1 LPGLTRQSIPGEG
14 GLSLLFISFEIDHS
28 HGIVCL
34 TETNGMAVR
43 LVVAVTDGDWFDHLR
58 VKSELAEVNFWS
70 PSAKNFQALE
80 PGELFLFKLH
90 APQNFIV
97 GGGVFAYANSLP
109 CSLAWEAF
117 GESNGANSLLEMRER
132 IAKYRHTTPGDRSDF
147 AIGCRVL
154 TQPFFLPEQRW
165 IPVPASWSSNI
176 VSFKGYSTE
185 EADGLMLW
193 KAVQSGL
200 ASPPVGFAEEQPRY
214 GEPVLV
220 RPRLGQG
227 AFRVVVTDNYQ
238 RRCAV
243 SGERTLPALDAAHI
257 RPFSDGGSHEA
268 SNGILLRRDIHSLF
282 DSGYVTISPEMKFE
296 VSRCIKEEFENGRH
310 YYALHGQTIAKPDE
324 LMRQPDVS
332 ALIWHNENCYR
343 G

>member
-1 LPGLTRQSIPGEG
+1 MS
-14 GLSLLFISFEIDHS
+14 
-28 HGIVCL
+28 
-34 TETNGMAVR
+34 VR

-70 PSAKNFQALE
+70 PSATNFRALE

-90 APQNFIV
+90 SPRNFIV

-117 GESNGANSLLEMRER
+117 GEANGAKSLLEMRSR
-132 IAKYRHTTPGDRSDF
+132 IMKYRRTAPDDRSDF
-147 AIGCRVL
+147 AIGCRIL

-165 IPVPASWSSNI
+165 IPIPESWSSNI
-176 VSFKGYSTE
+176 VSFKGYDTDDT
-185 EADGLMLW
+185 DGLMLW
-193 KAVQSGL
+193 NAVQDGL
-200 ASPPVGFAEEQPRY
+200 TGSPSFGFAEQQARY

-227 AFRVVVTDNYQ
+227 AFRVVVTDSYQ

-257 RPFSDGGSHEA
+257 RPFADGGLHEA

-282 DSGYVTISPEMKFE
+282 DSGYVTISPDMKFE
-296 VSRCIKEEFENGRH
+296 VSRRIKEEFENGRH
-310 YYALHGQTIAKPDE
+310 YYALHGQTIADPTNP
-324 LMRQPDVS
+324 RSRPQRS
-332 ALIWHNENCYR
+332 ALIWHNENLFR

>member
-1 LPGLTRQSIPGEG
+1 
-14 GLSLLFISFEIDHS
+14 
-28 HGIVCL
+28 
-34 TETNGMAVR
+34 MAVR

-58 VKSELAEVNFWS
+58 LKPELAEVNFWS
-70 PSAKNFQALE
+70 PSATNFRALE

-90 APQNFIV
+90 SPRNFIV

-109 CSLAWEAF
+109 CSLVWEAF
-117 GESNGANSLLEMRER
+117 KESNGANSLLEMRAR
-132 IAKYRHTTPGDRSDF
+132 IAKYRRAAPDDRSDF
-147 AIGCRVL
+147 PIGCRIL

-165 IPVPASWSSNI
+165 IPMPESWSSNI

-193 KAVQSGL
+193 NAVQNCL
-200 ASPPVGFAEEQPRY
+200 TDSPSPGFMETQARF

-227 AFRVVVTDNYQ
+227 AFRITDNYQ

-257 RPFSDGGSHEA
+257 RPFADGGSHEA

-282 DSGYVTISPEMKFE
+282 DAGYVTISPEMKFE
-296 VSRCIKEEFENGRH
+296 VSRRIREEFENGRQ
-310 YYALHGQTIAKPDE
+310 YYALHGQAVAKPNE
-324 LMRQPDVS
+324 PKRQPDVS
-332 ALIWHNENCYR
+332 ALTWHNETRYR